1 MSRSIAASIF
11 CLPLLFAFQGGGCR
25 SNNANV
31 APAAANT
38 NRNAVVT
45 DTNVNT
51 ANGNNNMQSETPQRT
66 AAQAA
71 PRIKTGTW
79 GGPQIGMQVTSDG
92 AEIYY
97 PCARGSIKGP
107 LTLDASGNFNLT
119 GTHTQ
124 EHPGPVRTD
133 ETGNN
138 HPARYTGKVE
148 GDQITIKVTL
158 TDTKEVVGTFTL
170 TFGRGG
176 RVPRC
181 A

>member
-1 MSRSIAASIF
+1 M
-11 CLPLLFAFQGGGCR
+11 P
-25 SNNANV
+25 N
-31 APAAANT
+31 
-38 NRNAVVT
+38 
-45 DTNVNT
+45 
-51 ANGNNNMQSETPQRT
+51 ETPERT
-66 AAQAA
+66 ASQALH
-71 PRIKTGTW
+71 RIKAGTW
-79 GGPQIGMQVTSDG
+79 GGPQIGMTVTSEG
-92 AEIYY
+92 AEINY

-124 EHPGPVRTD
+124 ERPGPVRED

-170 TFGRGG
+170 TFGRGS
-176 RVPRC
+176 RVPKC